1 MVAMAGFFTQAFVTH
16 DGPYANLL
24 AHISDPGELFFT
36 LAGHFS
42 CQL

>member
-24 AHISDPGELFFT
+24 AHISDPGELFT
-36 LAGHFS
+36 PAGHYS